1 MEFIKKN
8 KNAALGIT
16 VGAVTLTRIWFFL
29 FKDDELQVPTTT
41 SI

>member
-16 VGAVTLTRIWFFL
+16 VGAVTLASMYLIYL
-29 FKDDELQVPTTT
+29 
-41 SI
+41 